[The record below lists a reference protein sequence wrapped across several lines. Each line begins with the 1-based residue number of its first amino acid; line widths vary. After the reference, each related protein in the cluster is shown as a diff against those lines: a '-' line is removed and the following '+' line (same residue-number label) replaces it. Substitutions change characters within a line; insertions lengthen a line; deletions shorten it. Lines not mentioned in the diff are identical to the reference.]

1 MQINF
6 IRWFKR
12 HNPIQ
17 FEGTDFRIGIA
28 NDRWKN
34 LVWKLRCEDGWLTL
48 WQHTLSLWQN
58 TNTYANHEL
67 LTRTRC
73 KLPNRWLMN
82 HTRLLLVRWDCVC
95 EIGCVLLVLT
105 KFQAKFPFRICWL
118 KQILNA
124 TNNNSVQVHS
134 LWLRSV
140 DSEHFPISMES
151 SHQDW

>member
-6 IRWFKR
+6 IRWFNR

-17 FEGTDFRIGIA
+17 FEGTDFQIGIA

-105 KFQAKFPFRICWL
+105 KFQAKFPFRIADWSKYWTLRITTASKCIHCGWNQL
-118 KQILNA
+118 ILN
-124 TNNNSVQVHS
+124 
-134 LWLRSV
+134 L
-140 DSEHFPISMES
+140 FPISMES
-151 SHQDW
+151 SNQDW